1 MNNVALKNLNQHLD
15 DGGVQQLQGLI
26 KEFKRHDTMNVEYHL
41 NCLAEIKATLKLL
54 SDAQIIENLV
64 ENNKNNE
71 IKNKSWYW
79 SLFDVF
85 KTTITLCE
93 GL

>member
-1 MNNVALKNLNQHLD
+1 LH
-15 DGGVQQLQGLI
+15 GII
-26 KEFKRHDTMNVEYHL
+26 KEFKHHDTMNVEYHL
-41 NCLAEIKATLKLL
+41 NCLAEINATLKLL
-54 SDAQIIENLV
+54 SDVQIIENLV

-71 IKNKSWYW
+71 IKNKSLYW
-79 SLFDVF
+79 SLFDVL